1 MIKLLIKIFGL
12 FILSIIILIFYL
24 SFFGIKTKI
33 FNDQIES
40 KILGFNKQINL
51 ELQSVKLLLN
61 PFDFTANLNTK
72 NANLFFNNKQ
82 IQLESIKT
90 NISLKALINKD
101 FSIDDLKISTKET
114 KIYEL
119 VSLARSVQN
128 SPKLFILDSI
138 FKEGSLVLSAYLRFD
153 KKGKVKKDYEI
164 EGYLKNAKLN
174 FLNKLSISFFEDI
187 SYL

>member
-72 NANLFFNNKQ
+72 KC
-82 IQLESIKT
+82 K
-90 NISLKALINKD
+90 
-101 FSIDDLKISTKET
+101 
-114 KIYEL
+114 
-119 VSLARSVQN
+119 
-128 SPKLFILDSI
+128 FI
-138 FKEGSLVLSAYLRFD
+138 F
-153 KKGKVKKDYEI
+153 
-164 EGYLKNAKLN
+164 
-174 FLNKLSISFFEDI
+174 
-187 SYL
+187 